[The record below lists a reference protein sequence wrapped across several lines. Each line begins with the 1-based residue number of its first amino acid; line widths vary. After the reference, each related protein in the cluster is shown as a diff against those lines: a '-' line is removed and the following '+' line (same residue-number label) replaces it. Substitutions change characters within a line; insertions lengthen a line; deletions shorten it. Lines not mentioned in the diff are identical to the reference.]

1 MNILFR
7 FNNSLPLT
15 RTNYLLMYGLE
26 PKFQRSI
33 MKIHHSFPD
42 LGSILQGM
50 ITKESLQL

>member
-42 LGSILQGM
+42 LGSILQEM
-50 ITKESLQL
+50 ITKESLQF